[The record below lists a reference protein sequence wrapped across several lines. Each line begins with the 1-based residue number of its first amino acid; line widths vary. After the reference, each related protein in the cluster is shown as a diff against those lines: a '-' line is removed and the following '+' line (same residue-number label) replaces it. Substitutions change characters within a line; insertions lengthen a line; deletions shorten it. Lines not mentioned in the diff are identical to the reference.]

1 MKQNSILQN
10 PIVQTNIGG
19 LTLKRRKAITMASK
33 IYGYKNTGEFIWE
46 LIKGTDEITKA
57 ERIIDEHEHEHGE
70 KNGNRDDNEIK
81 KLSP

>member
-57 ERIIDEHEHEHGE
+57 ERIIDEHEHGE